1 MIKKEKGMILDIDS
15 DQSEVFAFDRQ
26 EIISCYAKGNLKK
39 LTKTFYV
46 GDLVMFE
53 HLNDQSGYITKI
65 FPRKNT
71 LFRPKIANIDNVL
84 LVNALKE
91 PSLNTFLL
99 DKYLAFLE
107 VYQIEPLLV
116 FTKKD
121 LLTNDDLIFT
131 KVKAYQEMG
140 YTTFLLNNN
149 SPDKKVLGEIEK
161 IMENKLSVFVGQ
173 TGAGKTSTLNNFL
186 SFENQQRTNSISKA
200 LNRGKHTTTKIR
212 IYVINQVI
220 FLADSPGFS
229 AFDLKG
235 ISLAELRSAFRIFE
249 KYQGECK
256 FNDCLH
262 LSEKGC
268 MIKKKVETQDIPLF
282 FYEDYIK
289 IAEEVQKEESSWQ
302 KL

>member
-1 MIKKEKGMILDIDS
+1 MTKKEKGMILDIDS

-39 LTKTFYV
+39 TTKTFHV

-53 HLNDQSGYITKI
+53 QLNEQRGYITKI

-107 VYQIEPLLV
+107 VHQIEPLLV
-116 FTKKD
+116 FTKRD
-121 LLTNDDLIFT
+121 LLAADDLTFA

-140 YTTFLLNNN
+140 YATFLLNNN
-149 SPDKKVLGEIEK
+149 APDKLVLGAIEK
-161 IMENKLSVFVGQ
+161 TMENKLSVFVGQ

-186 SFENQQRTNSISKA
+186 SFENQQKTNPISKA
-200 LNRGKHTTTKIR
+200 LNRGKHTTTKTR

-235 ISLAELRSAFRIFE
+235 ISLSELRSAFRIFE

-262 LSEKGC
+262 LSENGC
-268 MIKKKVETQDIPLF
+268 MIKKKVETHDIPLF
-282 FYEDYIK
+282 FYQDYIK
-289 IAEEVQKEESSWQ
+289 IAEEIQKEETSWQ
-302 KL
+302 KS